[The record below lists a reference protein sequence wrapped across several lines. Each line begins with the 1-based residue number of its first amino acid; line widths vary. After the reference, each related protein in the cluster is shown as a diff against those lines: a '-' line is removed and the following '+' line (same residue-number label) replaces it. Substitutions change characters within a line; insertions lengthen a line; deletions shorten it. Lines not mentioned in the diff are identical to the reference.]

1 VQHNGSVMI
10 ELNKSLKAYN
20 SFGFEQRAE
29 RFAVARHDEQ
39 LEELVALAKSKQWP
53 VLILGG
59 GSNIVLTKD
68 VPGLVIH
75 MGDTDVNV
83 VSADDSGN
91 MTVRAGAGVVWHEFV
106 LHTLK
111 LGAYGL
117 ENLSLIPGSVGAAP
131 VQNIGAYGVEVKDR
145 IRTVRA
151 LHMPTNT
158 WCSFTANECQ
168 FAYRNSCFKYSPGEY
183 AITSVEFNLGT
194 RCKITADYDSLLK
207 KLHALGIENPTP
219 TDVSNTVIEIRQSRL
234 PDPAVIGNAGSFFH
248 NPVVPTK
255 QVTTL
260 EQHFPGIVSFP
271 AKEGF
276 RKLSAA
282 WMIDKAGFKGVSKG
296 GVGVYDKQALVLVN
310 LGNGCGSEILS
321 IATDIQEI
329 VKNTYGVNLSIEP
342 VIF

>member
-1 VQHNGSVMI
+1 MI

-20 SFGFEQRAE
+20 SFGFDQRAE
-29 RFAVARHDEQ
+29 RFAVARNDKQ
-39 LEELVALAKSKQWP
+39 LEELVALAKGKRWP

-75 MGDTDVNV
+75 MGDISVEV
-83 VSADDSGN
+83 VSKDNLGN
-91 MTVRAGAGVVWHEFV
+91 QVVRAGAGVVWHEFV
-106 LHTLK
+106 LQTLE
-111 LGAYGL
+111 LGAHGL

-145 IRTVRA
+145 IQSVRA

-158 WCSFTANECQ
+158 WRSFTATECK
-168 FAYRNSCFKYSPGEY
+168 FAYRHSLFKDSRGEY

-194 RCKITADYDSLLK
+194 QCEITADYDSLLK
-207 KLHALGIENPTP
+207 KLDALGIENPTP
-219 TDVSNTVIEIRQSRL
+219 IDVSNTVIEIRQSRL
-234 PDPAVIGNAGSFFH
+234 PNPAVIGNAGSFFH
-248 NPVVPTK
+248 NPVVPTEQMTK
-255 QVTTL
+255 L
-260 EQHFPGIVSFP
+260 ELHFPGIVSFP

-296 GVGVYDKQALVLVN
+296 GVGVYNKQALVLVN
-310 LGNGCGSEILS
+310 LGHGCGSEALS
-321 IATDIQEI
+321 IAAEIQEVI
-329 VKNTYGVNLSIEP
+329 KESYGIDLSIEP
-342 VIF
+342 VII